1 MAPLPLA
8 DRPVQLRHDYEEDEE
23 LDLSDEDGS
32 DQAQSDAENSA
43 DSDLQSEAEDTPP
56 SSDVDEDDDD
66 DEEEETEDEQP
77 SLADI
82 SFGALAKAQETFN
95 PKPRKRK
102 FAETQEQPAADGE
115 GRGGDAEE
123 TFDTR
128 KRAKEARLDAP
139 KRTSKHAPTVES
151 ARKPVSRRRT
161 IFEPPPSAKSRDPRF
176 DPTVMSTNRNPS
188 AMEKANKN
196 YSFLSQYQAE
206 EILQLKTQIKKAKD
220 PDVIADLK
228 RQVMSME
235 SKMRS
240 AQSRQRETEIR
251 KKHKEKEKEALRS
264 GQKSKPY
271 FLKEADVKRLAK
283 QERLESMG
291 KKARDKAE
299 KRRLKREKG
308 KEARDM
314 PRVRRER

>member
-1 MAPLPLA
+1 MAPLRLV
-8 DRPVQLRHDYEEDEE
+8 DRPVQLRHDDDEDV
-23 LDLSDEDGS
+23 SDEAQSEAEGSAGS
-32 DQAQSDAENSA
+32 DS
-43 DSDLQSEAEDTPP
+43 QSEAEDTAP
-56 SSDVDEDDDD
+56 SSDADERD
-66 DEEEETEDEQP
+66 DEKTEDEQP

-102 FAETQEQPAADGE
+102 YAETEEKPAAYDDG
-115 GRGGDAEE
+115 RDAEE

-139 KRTSKHAPTVES
+139 KRTSKHAPTIES
-151 ARKPVSRRRT
+151 ARKPVSRKRT

-188 AMEKANKN
+188 AVEKANKN

-220 PDVIADLK
+220 PDAIADLK
-228 RQVMSME
+228 RKVMAME
-235 SKMRS
+235 SRVRN

-251 KKHKEKEKEALRS
+251 KKHKVQEKEALRS

-283 QERLESMG
+283 QERLESLG

>member
-1 MAPLPLA
+1 MALLRLA
-8 DRPVQLRHDYEEDEE
+8 DRPVQLRHDDDEDEQLE
-23 LDLSDEDGS
+23 LSDEDVS
-32 DQAQSDAENSA
+32 DEAQSEGEGSAES
-43 DSDLQSEAEDTPP
+43 DSQSEAEDTAP
-56 SSDVDEDDDD
+56 SSDADEHD
-66 DEEEETEDEQP
+66 DEEAEHEQP

-102 FAETQEQPAADGE
+102 YEETEEKPAAYDDS
-115 GRGGDAEE
+115 RDADE

-139 KRTSKHAPTVES
+139 KRTSKHAPTIES
-151 ARKPVSRRRT
+151 ARKPVSRKRT

-188 AMEKANKN
+188 AVEKANKN

-220 PDVIADLK
+220 PDAIADLK
-228 RQVMSME
+228 RKVMAME
-235 SKMRS
+235 SRVRN

-251 KKHKEKEKEALRS
+251 KKHKVQEKEALRS

-283 QERLESMG
+283 QERLESLG

>member
-1 MAPLPLA
+1 MAPLRLA
-8 DRPVQLRHDYEEDEE
+8 DRPVQLRHAYEEEEE
-23 LDLSDEDGS
+23 LGLSNEDISDE
-32 DQAQSDAENSA
+32 AQSDGGNSVGS
-43 DSDLQSEAEDTPP
+43 DSQSEGEDTAP
-56 SSDVDEDDDD
+56 SSGADEDDD
-66 DEEEETEDEQP
+66 EKAEDEQT

-102 FAETQEQPAADGE
+102 LGETREEPAAPDDG
-115 GRGGDAEE
+115 RDGGE

-128 KRAKEARLDAP
+128 RRAKEARLDAP
-139 KRTSKHAPTVES
+139 KRTSKHAPTIES
-151 ARKPVSRRRT
+151 ARKPVSRKRT

-176 DPTVMSTNRNPS
+176 DPTVMSSNRAPS
-188 AMEKANKN
+188 AAEKANKN

-206 EILQLKTQIKKAKD
+206 EILQVKTQIKKAKD
-220 PDVIADLK
+220 PDVVEDLK

-235 SKMRS
+235 SKVRS
-240 AQSRQRETEIR
+240 AQSRQREAEIR

-283 QERLESMG
+283 QERFESMG
-291 KKARDKAE
+291 KKVRDKAE

-314 PRVRRER
+314 PKVRRER